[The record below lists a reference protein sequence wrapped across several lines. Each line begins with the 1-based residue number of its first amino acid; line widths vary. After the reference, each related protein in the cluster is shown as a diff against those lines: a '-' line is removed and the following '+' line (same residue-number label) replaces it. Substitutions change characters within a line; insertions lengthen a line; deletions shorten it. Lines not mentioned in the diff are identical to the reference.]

1 MTFEEYFGDWAE
13 VVDKEETMKVLR
25 KLQPIKDRICPDWSL
40 IFHAFKECSF
50 KDCKVVMLG
59 QDPYPQPGV
68 ATGIVFGNKRETPK
82 SEISPSLKVLMLS
95 LDVGDDFDISL
106 ESWARQGVLM
116 INSALTCQENLIGS
130 HVELWK
136 PFMSK
141 LISNISKKRPD
152 IVFFLLGSQAQYF
165 WLDIK
170 ENPVV
175 REKHPAY
182 FARMAQPIPKEG
194 FDKVNEFLIEEGKQP
209 IKFV

>member
-1 MTFEEYFGDWAE
+1 MTFEEYFGDWTE
-13 VVDKEETMKVLR
+13 VIDKKETLKILKWLSSR
-25 KLQPIKDRICPDWSL
+25 TSNLCPQYPA
-40 IFHAFKECSF
+40 IFRAFKECSF

-68 ATGIVFGNKRETPK
+68 ATGILFGNKKDTPRNQ
-82 SEISPSLKVLMLS
+82 ISPSLKVIMLS
-95 LDVGDDFDISL
+95 LDVGEDFDISL
-106 ESWARQGVLM
+106 ESWAKQGVLM
-116 INSALTCQENLIGS
+116 INSALTCQENLVGS
-130 HVELWK
+130 HVELWR

-141 LISNISKKRPD
+141 LVSNISKKRPD

-170 ENPVV
+170 DNPVV

-182 FARMAQPIPKEG
+182 FARIAQPIPKES